1 MLGKNLSEMPQQSPA
16 QGNLKSH
23 LSIILF
29 YYLYS
34 YI

>member
-1 MLGKNLSEMPQQSPA
+1 MLGENLSEIPQSPPT

-23 LSIILF
+23 LSVILF